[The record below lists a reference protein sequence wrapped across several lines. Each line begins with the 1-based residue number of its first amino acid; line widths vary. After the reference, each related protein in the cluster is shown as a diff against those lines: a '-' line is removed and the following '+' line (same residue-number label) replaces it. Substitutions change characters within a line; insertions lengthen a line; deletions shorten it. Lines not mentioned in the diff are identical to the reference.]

1 MVRTITAGGIAAFR
15 TERETQAS
23 MTQNQLI
30 ARRRWLIAVSL
41 IVLGLLAVSR
51 FGSQKPTAD
60 KPCILSWKTQ
70 PGTIFVT
77 AIDPVNR
84 CSVDTSGA
92 PDSQHVILG
101 YGNMLTGMSLG
112 TLRAFIREQQRIRYG
127 NENGIP
133 ERDQ

>member
-84 CSVDTSGA
+84 CSRGYVRRSRPSTS
-92 PDSQHVILG
+92 S
-101 YGNMLTGMSLG
+101 
-112 TLRAFIREQQRIRYG
+112 
-127 NENGIP
+127 
-133 ERDQ
+133 